1 MSPDVTDAS
10 RPLLHG
16 IRVLD
21 FGRYIAGPYCAALL
35 AEYGADVVRIE
46 KRGGSE
52 DRFPGRIG
60 GVDGG
65 VGALFMQMNRNKRSM
80 TLDPASPAGREVVAR
95 LVRGAD
101 VVIANMPEATLKSS
115 GLDYE
120 TLKGYREDI
129 IFVTNNAFGPAGPM
143 QHNVGFDSVGQVM
156 SGAVYMTGQPGQPYR
171 AAAPWVDFGTALHCA
186 FGTMAALMERAR
198 SGRGQ
203 QVTGALLATALA
215 VNNSTLIEQ
224 AVAAPNRVPTGNRGQ
239 TSGPTDLYA
248 TTDGHVL
255 VAVSGLPLFK
265 RWARLMAQP
274 GPGGPLPDD
283 PDWLADPRFA
293 DDDSRGAHGHLLSAR
308 MARWCAER
316 GNDAVVATLGAAAI
330 PCAPVLTPQQ
340 SLDHPQVQAIGVL
353 QPTDYPGLPQPAPV
367 AAVPVWLSETAAVP
381 RRRPPL
387 LGEHTDEIL
396 CGLGYDAEAI
406 ATLRAQAVI

>member
-1 MSPDVTDAS
+1 
-10 RPLLHG
+10 
-16 IRVLD
+16 
-21 FGRYIAGPYCAALL
+21 
-35 AEYGADVVRIE
+35 
-46 KRGGSE
+46 
-52 DRFPGRIG
+52 
-60 GVDGG
+60 
-65 VGALFMQMNRNKRSM
+65 
-80 TLDPASPAGREVVAR
+80 
-95 LVRGAD
+95 
-101 VVIANMPEATLKSS
+101 
-115 GLDYE
+115 
-120 TLKGYREDI
+120 
-129 IFVTNNAFGPAGPM
+129 M

-367 AAVPVWLSETAAVP
+367 AAVPVWLSATAAVP

-396 CGLGYDAEAI
+396 RGLGYDAEAI